1 MSSQESKSCTEYL
14 ELSRRQ
20 FLKASGIGAVA
31 FSYPSWI
38 PSVVYAG
45 DACTDRDIVVAIFLR
60 GAADGLTM
68 CVPHAEPLYYSSR
81 PTLAVPPPDSLDPNR
96 CTDLDG
102 FFGLPPVMTPLLPA
116 YQAGHLCIVH
126 AAGSPSGSRSHFDAM
141 RFMEVGKIGDPNLI
155 TGWLGRHLATSV
167 PMTANPVLRG
177 IGVGF
182 GLQQSLEGG
191 PLSLPVPDM
200 DDYNLAGDPLT
211 DIARRAALTQ
221 MYALGAEPLKTS
233 ALNTQLT
240 IDFLNAINFNGYVP
254 AGGAVYPNHSFGTSL
269 RSTAALIKAD
279 VGVEAVAID
288 LPGWDTHA
296 EQGILAGGAMWE
308 LMNPLALG
316 LAAFHADIFAGNGRN
331 VTIVVMSE
339 FGRRLQENGSIGT
352 DHGHGN
358 CMWIIGNHIN
368 GGQVLTQWPGL
379 AEGQLF
385 QGRDLAVTYDW
396 RDILGE
402 IVVNR
407 LQNPDLATIFPGFTP
422 TFRGVTTACRG
433 DMNCDTAVNVE
444 DVAPFV
450 GAVMDPG
457 AFDAQSKGCGAINA
471 DMNNDGVVD
480 GRDIQSFVKRVITP

>member
-1 MSSQESKSCTEYL
+1 MSSRDCTGCNEYL

-20 FLKASGIGAVA
+20 FLKASGLGAVA
-31 FSYPSWI
+31 LSAPAWL
-38 PSVVYAG
+38 PRVAYAG

-60 GAADGLTM
+60 GASDGLTL
-68 CVPHAEPLYYSSR
+68 CVPHADPLYYAAR

-102 FFGLPPVMTPLLPA
+102 YFGLPPVMTPLLPA

-126 AAGSPSGSRSHFDAM
+126 ATGSPSGSRSHFDAM

-155 TGWLGRHLATSV
+155 TGWLGRHLATSAPLSV
-167 PMTANPVLRG
+167 NPVLRG
-177 IGVGF
+177 IGIGY
-182 GLQQSLEGG
+182 GLQQALGGG
-191 PLSLPVPDM
+191 PLTLPIPDM
-200 DDYNLAGDPLT
+200 DNFDLVGDPASRA
-211 DIARRAALTQ
+211 ARRLALSDIYNAGT
-221 MYALGAEPLKTS
+221 EPLKTS
-233 ALNTQLT
+233 AQNTQLT
-240 IDFLNAINFNGYVP
+240 IDFLNAIDFNGYIP
-254 AGGAVYPNHSFGTSL
+254 AGGAVYPNHTFGHAL
-269 RSTAALIKAD
+269 RSTAALIKAE

-296 EQGILAGGAMWE
+296 FQGIWQGGAMWD
-308 LMNPLALG
+308 LMSPLALG

-331 VTIVVMSE
+331 VTVVVMSE
-339 FGRRLQENGSIGT
+339 FGRRLLENGSDGT

-358 CMWIIGNHIN
+358 CMFVIGNNIN

-385 QGRDLAVTYDW
+385 QGRDLEVTYDW

-402 IVVNR
+402 IVQHR
-407 LQNPDLATIFPGFTP
+407 LQNPNLATIFPGFTP

-433 DMNCDTAVNVE
+433 DMNCDKSVNAD

-450 GAVMDPG
+450 GAVMDPES
-457 AFDAQSKGCGAINA
+457 FDAKSGCGSMNG

-480 GRDIQSFVKRVITP
+480 GRDIQPFVKRVLGS